1 MVLMLTH
8 NQEHGSPQ
16 DALLHY
22 GVKGM
27 RWGVTNEDGPA
38 GPSRSEKKQAKRD
51 VKAAELRG
59 RAAKVDIQIKELDS
73 EISKYPPGTGIRN
86 TLKRNELTNI
96 RTQTVAQRDV
106 LAKTATAVEQG
117 RMTPNQKKLLIAGA
131 IGGGLVLAAYGGSK
145 FQSGEAQVMIAKGK
159 ARLRGKPF
167 GFDKNDHYANAR
179 TPDEVLAMSQGINP
193 GFRSP
198 GGAMN
203 CRRCTMTYELRRRGF
218 NVDATTSSIG
228 YGQSESGLINALTPG
243 QRNINSGMSMSRN
256 VVAGL
261 GIRGKAGGDTRK
273 NPAETYSHAD
283 AKDREGF
290 LALLRQQP
298 DGARGEAVFNFGAFG
313 HSLAYERF
321 GDQTFIFDTQKGKRY
336 SVDKPEEYNEF
347 LSKWGWDRVSDVAVT
362 RLDNRDLD
370 TTFLARWST
379 NSRQSAQPLRIPQPV
394 SRPKPS
400 AALLRKATNRPAGMH
415 IVNWNR
421 IRREAGLEPASGSTT
436 STRPANMS
444 KEVWNALQEVTL

>member
-1 MVLMLTH
+1 MVEVLTH
-8 NQEHGSPQ
+8 NQTHKSPQ
-16 DALLHY
+16 EALLHY

-27 RWGVTNEDGPA
+27 RWGVTDKDRPA
-38 GPSRSEKKQAKRD
+38 GSDRAARKQEKRD
-51 VKAAELRG
+51 VKVAELQG
-59 RAAKVDIQIKELDS
+59 RAAKVDILIRELDS
-73 EISKYPPGTGIRN
+73 EIAKYPPGSGIRAQI
-86 TLKRNELTNI
+86 KRNELTNI
-96 RTQTVAQRDV
+96 KAQNVAQRD
-106 LAKTATAVEQG
+106 LLNKTATAVQEG

-131 IGGGLVLAAYGGSK
+131 IGGGLVLAAYGSSK
-145 FQSGEAQVMIAKGK
+145 FQSGEAQVMIARGK

-167 GFDKNDHYANAR
+167 GFDKNEHFANAK
-179 TPDEVLAMSQGINP
+179 TPDEVLAMTKDVNP
-193 GFRSP
+193 NYATQ

-218 NVDATTSSIG
+218 NVDATTSGIG

-261 GIRGKAGGDTRK
+261 GIRGKAGGDRRT

-290 LALLRQQP
+290 LALLNKQP

-321 GDQTFIFDTQKGKRY
+321 GDKTYIFDTQKGKRY
-336 SVDKPEEYNEF
+336 DVGNHDEYNSF
-347 LSKWGWDRVSDVAVT
+347 LEKWGIGRVSDVAVT
-362 RLDNRDLD
+362 RLDNRELD
-370 TTFLARWST
+370 TNFVARW
-379 NSRQSAQPLRIPQPV
+379 
-394 SRPKPS
+394 
-400 AALLRKATNRPAGMH
+400 ATNRSQSPKPLQTASAPAAPAPKASLSAVAKVLAGRPEGMH

-421 IRREAGLEPASGSTT
+421 LRREAGLTT
-436 STRPANMS
+436 TERPANMS
-444 KEVWNALQEVTL
+444 EDMWRLLGEAGVR